1 MDQDTFARKVTDM
14 QGGLYRVAASYLR
27 GESDRLDAVAEA
39 IARAW
44 EKRHTLRDERLF
56 RTWITRIL
64 IRECVNIQRR
74 QKRSVP
80 VDALPEAASEPEDE
94 RIAALREA
102 LAQLPQRQRTMIVL
116 HYMEGYDV
124 REVARIMGTTK
135 SAVFAGLSRART
147 RLRDWFSRT
156 RWTQRQRPGRRWL
169 SSTALHRRWR
179 ASLRARSPRMGARWS
194 LRPWRIR
201 ARGLKESSA
210 CTP

>member
-1 MDQDTFARKVTDM
+1 MDKDTFARQVTDL

-27 GESDRLDAVAEA
+27 GESDRLDAVSEA
-39 IARAW
+39 ITRAW
-44 EKRHTLRDERLF
+44 EKRHTLREESLF

-80 VDALPEAASEPEDE
+80 VDALPEAESEPEDE

-102 LAQLPQRQRTMIVL
+102 LAQLPQRQRTMTVL

-135 SAVFAGLSRART
+135 SAVCAGLSRARA
-147 RLRDWFSRT
+147 RLRT
-156 RWTQRQRPGRRWL
+156 
-169 SSTALHRRWR
+169 
-179 ASLRARSPRMGARWS
+179 LRGEEWQ
-194 LRPWRIR
+194 
-201 ARGLKESSA
+201 
-210 CTP
+210 

>member
-1 MDQDTFARKVTDM
+1 MDKDTFARQVTDL
-14 QGGLYRVAASYLR
+14 QGSLYRVAASYLR
-27 GESDRLDAVAEA
+27 GESDRLDAVSEA

-44 EKRHTLRDERLF
+44 EKRHTLRDESLF

-80 VDALPEAASEPEDE
+80 VDAVPEAESEPEDE

-102 LAQLPQRQRTMIVL
+102 LAQLPQRQRTMTVL

-135 SAVFAGLSRART
+135 SAVCAGLSRARA
-147 RLRDWFSRT
+147 RLRES
-156 RWTQRQRPGRRWL
+156 
-169 SSTALHRRWR
+169 
-179 ASLRARSPRMGARWS
+179 MGEE
-194 LRPWRIR
+194 L
-201 ARGLKESSA
+201 E
-210 CTP
+210 

>member
-1 MDQDTFARKVTDM
+1 MDKDTFARQVTGL

-27 GESDRLDAVAEA
+27 GESDRLDAVSEA
-39 IARAW
+39 ITRAW
-44 EKRHTLRDERLF
+44 EKRHTLREESLF

-80 VDALPEAASEPEDE
+80 VDALPEAESEPEDE

-102 LAQLPQRQRTMIVL
+102 LAQLPQRQRTMTVL

-135 SAVFAGLSRART
+135 SAVCAGLSRARA
-147 RLRDWFSRT
+147 RLRT
-156 RWTQRQRPGRRWL
+156 L
-169 SSTALHRRWR
+169 
-179 ASLRARSPRMGARWS
+179 MGEEWQ
-194 LRPWRIR
+194 
-201 ARGLKESSA
+201 
-210 CTP
+210 

>member
-1 MDQDTFARKVTDM
+1 MDKDTFVRQVTDL

-27 GESDRLDAVAEA
+27 GESDRLDAVSEA
-39 IARAW
+39 ITRAW
-44 EKRHTLRDERLF
+44 EKRHTLREESLF

-80 VDALPEAASEPEDE
+80 VDALPEAESEPEDE

-102 LAQLPQRQRTMIVL
+102 LAQLPQRQRTMTVL

-135 SAVFAGLSRART
+135 SAVCAGLSRARA
-147 RLRDWFSRT
+147 RLRT
-156 RWTQRQRPGRRWL
+156 L
-169 SSTALHRRWR
+169 
-179 ASLRARSPRMGARWS
+179 MGEEWQ
-194 LRPWRIR
+194 
-201 ARGLKESSA
+201 
-210 CTP
+210 

>member
-1 MDQDTFARKVTDM
+1 MDKDTFARQVTDL
-14 QGGLYRVAASYLR
+14 QGSLYRVAASYLR
-27 GESDRLDAVAEA
+27 GESDRLDAVSEA

-44 EKRHTLRDERLF
+44 EKRHTLRNESLF

-80 VDALPEAASEPEDE
+80 VDALPEAESEPEDE

-102 LAQLPQRQRTMIVL
+102 LAQLPQRQRTMTVL

-135 SAVFAGLSRART
+135 NAVCAGLSRARA
-147 RLRDWFSRT
+147 RLR
-156 RWTQRQRPGRRWL
+156 
-169 SSTALHRRWR
+169 AL
-179 ASLRARSPRMGARWS
+179 MGEEWQ
-194 LRPWRIR
+194 
-201 ARGLKESSA
+201 
-210 CTP
+210 

>member
-1 MDQDTFARKVTDM
+1 MDKDTFARQVTDL
-14 QGGLYRVAASYLR
+14 QGGLYRVAASYLH
-27 GESDRLDAVAEA
+27 GESDRLDAVSEA
-39 IARAW
+39 ITRAW

-80 VDALPEAASEPEDE
+80 VDVLPEAESEPEDE

-102 LAQLPQRQRTMIVL
+102 LAQLPQRQRTMTVL

-135 SAVFAGLSRART
+135 NAVCAGLSRART
-147 RLRDWFSRT
+147 RLR
-156 RWTQRQRPGRRWL
+156 
-169 SSTALHRRWR
+169 AL
-179 ASLRARSPRMGARWS
+179 MGEELA
-194 LRPWRIR
+194 
-201 ARGLKESSA
+201 
-210 CTP
+210 

>member
-1 MDQDTFARKVTDM
+1 MDKDTFARQVTDL
-14 QGGLYRVAASYLR
+14 QGSLYRVAASYLH
-27 GESDRLDAVAEA
+27 GESDRLDAVSEA
-39 IARAW
+39 ITRAW

-80 VDALPEAASEPEDE
+80 VDALPEAESEPEDE

-102 LAQLPQRQRTMIVL
+102 LAQLPQRQRTMTVL

-135 SAVFAGLSRART
+135 SAVCAGLSRARA
-147 RLRDWFSRT
+147 RLR
-156 RWTQRQRPGRRWL
+156 
-169 SSTALHRRWR
+169 AL
-179 ASLRARSPRMGARWS
+179 MGEEWQ
-194 LRPWRIR
+194 
-201 ARGLKESSA
+201 
-210 CTP
+210 

>member
-1 MDQDTFARKVTDM
+1 MDKDTFARQVTDL
-14 QGGLYRVAASYLR
+14 QGSLYRVAASYLH
-27 GESDRLDAVAEA
+27 GESDRLDAVSEA
-39 IARAW
+39 ITRAW

-80 VDALPEAASEPEDE
+80 VDALPEAESEPEDE

-102 LAQLPQRQRTMIVL
+102 LAQLPQRQRTMTVL

-135 SAVFAGLSRART
+135 NAVCAGLSRARA
-147 RLRDWFSRT
+147 RLR
-156 RWTQRQRPGRRWL
+156 
-169 SSTALHRRWR
+169 AL
-179 ASLRARSPRMGARWS
+179 MG
-194 LRPWRIR
+194 
-201 ARGLKESSA
+201 EE
-210 CTP
+210 

>member
-1 MDQDTFARKVTDM
+1 MDKDTFARQVTDL

-27 GESDRLDAVAEA
+27 GESDRLDAVSEA
-39 IARAW
+39 ITRAW
-44 EKRHTLRDERLF
+44 EKRHTLRDEGLF

-80 VDALPEAASEPEDE
+80 VDALPEAESEPEDE

-135 SAVFAGLSRART
+135 SAVCAGLSRARA
-147 RLRDWFSRT
+147 RLR
-156 RWTQRQRPGRRWL
+156 
-169 SSTALHRRWR
+169 AL
-179 ASLRARSPRMGARWS
+179 MGEEWQ
-194 LRPWRIR
+194 
-201 ARGLKESSA
+201 
-210 CTP
+210 

>member
-1 MDQDTFARKVTDM
+1 MDKDTFARQVTDL

-27 GESDRLDAVAEA
+27 GESDRLDAVSEA
-39 IARAW
+39 ITRAW
-44 EKRHTLRDERLF
+44 EKRHTLREESLF

-80 VDALPEAASEPEDE
+80 VDALPEAESEPEDE

-102 LAQLPQRQRTMIVL
+102 LAQLLQRQRTMTVL

-135 SAVFAGLSRART
+135 SAVCAGLSRARA
-147 RLRDWFSRT
+147 RLRT
-156 RWTQRQRPGRRWL
+156 L
-169 SSTALHRRWR
+169 
-179 ASLRARSPRMGARWS
+179 MGEEWQ
-194 LRPWRIR
+194 
-201 ARGLKESSA
+201 
-210 CTP
+210 

>member
-1 MDQDTFARKVTDM
+1 MDKDTFARQVTDL

-27 GESDRLDAVAEA
+27 GESDRLDAVSEA

-44 EKRHTLRDERLF
+44 EKRHTLRNESLF

-80 VDALPEAASEPEDE
+80 VDALPEAESEPEDE
-94 RIAALREA
+94 RIAVLREA
-102 LAQLPQRQRTMIVL
+102 LAQLPQRQRTMTVL

-135 SAVFAGLSRART
+135 SAVCAGLSRART
-147 RLRDWFSRT
+147 RLR
-156 RWTQRQRPGRRWL
+156 
-169 SSTALHRRWR
+169 AL
-179 ASLRARSPRMGARWS
+179 MGEE
-194 LRPWRIR
+194 L
-201 ARGLKESSA
+201 E
-210 CTP
+210 